1 MTQRVRINRLGQFLA
16 APEHAETRLVDAGSI
31 TSFAQL
37 DELLALPAVRFA
49 ADSFADGRALSLAR
63 QLRLRGFN
71 GEVELAGDIL
81 PDQLPMAI
89 AAGIDVVEISEAHAA
104 RCNEAQWISKAT
116 ASRFGYQH
124 SAGRAETSRASDASI
139 A

>member
-1 MTQRVRINRLGQFLA
+1 M
-16 APEHAETRLVDAGSI
+16 
-31 TSFAQL
+31 
-37 DELLALPAVRFA
+37 RFA

-124 SAGRAETSRASDASI
+124 SAGRAETSRASDAGI

>member
-1 MTQRVRINRLGQFLA
+1 MSQRVRINRSGEFLA
-16 APEHAETRLVDAGSI
+16 ASEHAGAGLVDAGSI

-37 DELLALPAVRFA
+37 DELLILPVVRFA

-116 ASRFGYQH
+116 PSRFGYQK
-124 SAGRAETSRASDASI
+124 AVGRAETSRASDAGI